1 MGNRIF
7 GYFDTGDDLI
17 TQDSPEAAAFFA
29 SLEELLEGVEKIA
42 ENSKPLFYGERYLTD
57 IEVSERLKVS
67 RRTLQEWRYSG
78 KIAYL
83 QVGGKMIFRESDI
96 QAILDKGLRP
106 AFR

>member
-17 TQDSPEAAAFFA
+17 TQDSQEVAGFFA
-29 SLEELLEGVEKIA
+29 SLDELLEGIEKIA

-57 IEVSERLKVS
+57 IELSERLKVS
-67 RRTLQEWRYSG
+67 RRTLQEWRYTG

-83 QVGGKMIFRESDI
+83 QVGGKILFRESDI

>member
-17 TQDSPEAAAFFA
+17 TQNSPEADSFFA
-29 SLEELLEGVEKIA
+29 LLDEIATGVEKIA
-42 ENSKPLFYGERYLTD
+42 ENSKPMFYGERYLTD
-57 IEVSERLKVS
+57 IELSERLKVS

-83 QVGGKMIFRESDI
+83 QVGGKILFRESDI
-96 QAILDKGLRP
+96 QAILDKSLRP